1 MILKK
6 KKDIKTFNIS
16 YKMRKKS
23 YKKYDIKYDIILV

>member
-1 MILKK
+1 MILKKK

-23 YKKYDIKYDIILV
+23 YKKYDIILV